1 MPLQSLNGLDGLDP
15 KTKNIDLNVNGN
27 DNDDADGNDDV
38 DDASMKIS
46 ICKNHPLASKS
57 SSQSPVSCFVP

>member
-1 MPLQSLNGLDGLDP
+1 MVWMAWTP
-15 KTKNIDLNVNGN
+15 KHKNIDLNVNDN
-27 DNDDADGNDDV
+27 DNDDTADEDDV